1 MMELNSNWVIDD
13 RYRKYPWPVDSRMTM
28 ACKIIISDRQIKKLS
43 FLPAIVNEN
52 IQPRFL
58 SSREK
63 EFRDVLNYMERIC
76 KSQKIETRFT
86 VEGDEV
92 VVSA

>member
-1 MMELNSNWVIDD
+1 MRTRAMNIVLV
-13 RYRKYPWPVDSRMTM
+13 RMAT
-28 ACKIIISDRQIKKLS
+28 S

-92 VVSA
+92 VVGA